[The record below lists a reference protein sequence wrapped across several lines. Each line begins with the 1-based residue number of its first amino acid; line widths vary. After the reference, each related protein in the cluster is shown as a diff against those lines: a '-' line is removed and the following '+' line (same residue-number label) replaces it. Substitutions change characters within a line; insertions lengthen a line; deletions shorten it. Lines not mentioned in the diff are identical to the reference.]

1 MPRLERLRRGPATP
15 PRRRRRPPRRPR
27 ASPRSSGRCST
38 ACARTT
44 PPPAT
49 RSRPRTYWREINA
62 RFDGW
67 LHAEGIEDVTAQAF
81 NALFSTASAKSGKHH
96 TFAVTLLYRHVL
108 ARDTHGVLDRVEL
121 EPVRKVT
128 VDIGPH
134 RVSWDLLIS
143 LDTLVHAG
151 RAGAGRARRARR
163 RRRPRLGLGARRPRA
178 RARQP
183 AGRLLRARP
192 PRVAAHRLRRAAAAP
207 SRPDGG
213 PIRRDTLGG
222 PLHPRRAA
230 EAAAPCASTAPRTS
244 RSSSRGRSTS
254 C

>member
-1 MPRLERLRRGPATP
+1 MRADNDAAGHPFAATD
-15 PRRRRRPPRRPR
+15 
-27 ASPRSSGRCST
+27 
-38 ACARTT
+38 
-44 PPPAT
+44 
-49 RSRPRTYWREINA
+49 YWREINA

-143 LDTLVHAG
+143 LDTLYTLAELVPGVLDEPVVVADLGSGWG
-151 RAGAGRARRARR
+151 RVGHVLALANPQAVYCALDLPESLLIASAELPRRLPGRTVVPYDATRG
-163 RRRPRLGLGARRPRA
+163 RPAS
-178 RARQP
+178 P
-183 AGRLLRARP
+183 ATRCW
-192 PRVAAHRLRRAAAAP
+192 AAA
-207 SRPDGG
+207 R
-213 PIRRDTLGG
+213 
-222 PLHPRRAA
+222 
-230 EAAAPCASTAPRTS
+230 CASTARRTS